1 MREVRTKWLVRIMR
15 TGWLSWV
22 RANDKTIIDILES
35 QGANLVT
42 ATSSLV
48 ELLTHFDS
56 LMERGSKIKDLEH
69 EGDNITH
76 NLFAIT
82 SQTFVTPLD
91 REDISRLTTGIDQIV
106 NYVDESADKLI
117 MFKIKEPTIYMVEL
131 AKVLL
136 SASQEIYLLLK
147 RLRKFKNANDLV
159 GHCRTIRKYEHE
171 GDTIYRNAI
180 AGLFE
185 TNTNA
190 VEIIKLKDVYENL
203 EASIDRCQDTADI
216 VEDIALKY
224 G

>member
-1 MREVRTKWLVRIMR
+1 MR

-56 LMERGSKIKDLEH
+56 LMERGSRIKDLEH

-171 GDTIYRNAI
+171 GNTIYRNAI

>member
-1 MREVRTKWLVRIMR
+1 MR

-22 RANDKTIIDILES
+22 RANDKTIIDILEN

-48 ELLTHFDS
+48 ELLTHFDA

-69 EGDNITH
+69 EGDKITH

-117 MFKIKEPTIYMVEL
+117 MFKIKEPTPYMIEL
-131 AKVLL
+131 AKILL
-136 SASQEIYLLLK
+136 SASQEIYLLMK

-180 AGLFE
+180 AELFE